1 MATVLPLDQMTVTEK
16 LRALE
21 ELWDDLRRN
30 PADVSSP
37 DWHGDTLRE
46 REERIAE
53 GKSRFTA
60 WPEAKEEIR
69 KLAK

>member
-21 ELWDDLRRN
+21 ELWEDLRRS
-30 PADVSSP
+30 PADVPSP
-37 DWHGDTLRE
+37 DWHRDVLQA
-46 REERIAE
+46 REERIEE
-53 GKSRFTA
+53 GQSRFTA
-60 WPEAKEEIR
+60 WPEAKKEIR